1 MTIYRHNFDSSYEY
15 YSFIQDDNG
24 DVHNESILMNKQLK
38 IFILAFSLKT
48 EQVCFINLFRRK
60 GGWV

>member
-38 IFILAFSLKT
+38 YFFWHLVLRLSKYAS
-48 EQVCFINLFRRK
+48 
-60 GGWV
+60 